1 MLTDNNNDSPFDLT
15 EYRCGIKLCKLV
27 EENSFISEK
36 CEGDFHIFNGDSES
50 ESPVFWNIKI
60 G

>member
-1 MLTDNNNDSPFDLT
+1 MWKQTLSK
-15 EYRCGIKLCKLV
+15 I

-50 ESPVFWNIKI
+50 PVFWSIKI
-60 G
+60 GRNYTEY